1 MIHIFST
8 SKELKEATNY
18 AQIARGKASKLK
30 RQRMQ
35 AKKNAIEQSIISSI
49 DNEASY
55 MELKRRRQNA
65 ADKRAKIAAK
75 RLTAAQKAKIA

>member
-1 MIHIFST
+1 MVHIFST
-8 SKELKEATNY
+8 SADLVQATNY

-35 AKKNAIEQSIISSI
+35 AKKNAIEQAIISNI
-49 DNEASY
+49 DNKASY
-55 MELKRRRQNA
+55 IELKRRRQNA
-65 ADKRAKIAAK
+65 ADKRAKIAEK